1 MFDEY
6 FTSEELKDLREYQN
20 SFSLPVEYKHGR
32 MIILKVSE
40 NEHALI
46 SYYTHVATVKDGKLY
61 RHWNGWSATTA
72 KHVREL
78 CHRYGLDAP
87 NKHEW
92 LSMDVVPY
100 GSIYLRTL

>member
-1 MFDEY
+1 MFDYY
-6 FTSEELKDLREYQN
+6 FTSDELKDLREYQK

-61 RHWNGWSATTA
+61 RHWNSWSATTS
-72 KHVREL
+72 KHVGEL
-78 CHRYGLDAP
+78 CERYGLPRP
-87 NKHEW
+87 NKAEW
-92 LSMDVVPY
+92 LKMEVIPA
-100 GSIYLRTL
+100 GSLRLRSL